1 MNGERNKEQQPLPG
15 KKCQEQPCQE
25 GAPAWMATFADLM
38 SLLLTFF
45 VLLLSF
51 ANMDIQKFQDMM
63 GSIKDAFG
71 VQVKR
76 DQDSYIAFSPSQ
88 FEREDISM
96 TPRNREAL
104 GLNMALQAALQEDE
118 TIKKNVDFQ
127 PDDTGLL
134 MRIGSSIMF
143 EPGSAVL
150 AKEAQPVLQQ
160 VIRVMEEH
168 NLDLVIGGHTD
179 DVRTRSSLYPSNW
192 ELSSARAAAAVRYI
206 LEHST
211 ISPFRLKAV
220 GYAGT
225 RPLLPNTSEANRRAN
240 RRVEFYFKHP
250 DFTH

>member
-1 MNGERNKEQQPLPG
+1 MNGERNKEQPLPG
-15 KKCQEQPCQE
+15 KRSQEQPSEE

-51 ANMDIQKFQDMM
+51 ANTDIHKFQDMI

-76 DQDSYIAFSPSQ
+76 DQDSYIAFSPSR
-88 FEREDISM
+88 FERDNITM
-96 TPRNREAL
+96 TPQNREAL

-118 TIKKNVDFQ
+118 TLKKNVDFQ

-134 MRIGSSIMF
+134 MRIGSEVMF
-143 EPGSAVL
+143 APGSAVL
-150 AKEAQPVLQQ
+150 AREAEPVLQQ
-160 VIRVMEEH
+160 VIKVMGEH
-168 NLDLVIGGHTD
+168 NLDLVIRGHTD
-179 DVRTRSSLYPSNW
+179 DVLTSSSMYPSNW

-206 LEHST
+206 LEHSS

-225 RPLLPNTSEANRRAN
+225 RPLLPNTSVANRRAN

-250 DFTH
+250 DLGH